1 MKVLPWLLIIA
12 LAPLGFAQS
21 KSSVSV
27 LNVKI
32 EATELDCKML
42 LERLNANGTSHHLKF
57 ALAEQDFDYRIVFGT
72 GQKPVGTTYGDIN
85 ASAGSTA
92 VYDAQGKEMFEFR
105 REGRWTD
112 SGATNAISKEIIKRL
127 LKLRRVN

>member
-1 MKVLPWLLIIA
+1 MKAVGLILFIVLVPLSSA
-12 LAPLGFAQS
+12 QNKPPAPEL
-21 KSSVSV
+21 K
-27 LNVKI
+27 VKI
-32 EATELDCKML
+32 EATELDRKIL
-42 LERLNANGTSHHLKF
+42 LERLNANGAGHHLKF

-72 GQKPVGTTYGDIN
+72 GQKPVGTAYGDIN

-92 VYDAQGKEMFEFR
+92 VYDAQGKEMFEFK

-127 LKLRRVN
+127 LKLRGVN